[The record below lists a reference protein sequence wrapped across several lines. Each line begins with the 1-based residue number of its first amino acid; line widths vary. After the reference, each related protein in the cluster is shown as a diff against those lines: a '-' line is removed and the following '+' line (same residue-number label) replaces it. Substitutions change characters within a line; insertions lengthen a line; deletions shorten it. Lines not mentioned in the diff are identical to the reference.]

1 GSARAHAAGGAV
13 ELHGDWPSLRR
24 DVDTAADLSAAAALG
39 LGVRTAGLLAADP
52 AAGQDGA
59 MQATV
64 ATFDPDTR
72 SGTALLD
79 DGTQISFGTAA
90 FDASPLRYL
99 RLGQRITLQR
109 DPDGTVVRVSL
120 PTLP

>member
-1 GSARAHAAGGAV
+1 
-13 ELHGDWPSLRR
+13 
-24 DVDTAADLSAAAALG
+24 
-39 LGVRTAGLLAADP
+39 
-52 AAGQDGA
+52 

-79 DGTQISFGTAA
+79 DGSEVSFDTAA
-90 FDASPLRYL
+90 FDASPLRQL
-99 RLGQRITLQR
+99 RLGQRITLQH
-109 DPDGTVVRVSL
+109 DPDGKLIRITL

>member
-1 GSARAHAAGGAV
+1 
-13 ELHGDWPSLRR
+13 
-24 DVDTAADLSAAAALG
+24 
-39 LGVRTAGLLAADP
+39 
-52 AAGQDGA
+52 

-64 ATFDPDTR
+64 ATFDPETH

-79 DGTQISFGTAA
+79 DGSEVSFEPAA
-90 FDASPLRYL
+90 FDASPLRHL

-109 DPDGTVVRVSL
+109 DPAGKITRITL